1 MENEKKDFKEPKVT
15 TYERDELIM
24 DKVVT
29 GLGNGNS
36 DR

>member
-1 MENEKKDFKEPKVT
+1 MEKEKQDFKEPEVT

-24 DKVVT
+24 DKVIT
-29 GLGNGNS
+29 GLANNS

>member
-1 MENEKKDFKEPKVT
+1 MENEKMDFKDPEVT

-24 DKVVT
+24 DKVIT
-29 GLGNGNS
+29 GLRNGS